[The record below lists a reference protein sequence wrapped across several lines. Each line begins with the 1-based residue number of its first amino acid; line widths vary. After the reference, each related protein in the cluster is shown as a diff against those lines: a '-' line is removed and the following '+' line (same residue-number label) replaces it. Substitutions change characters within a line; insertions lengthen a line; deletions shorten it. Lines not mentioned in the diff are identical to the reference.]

1 MIFLYVVLMAAAIHN
16 IVQFVYKQRR
26 YRFFHIVYFY
36 ILLPLIIVMRMVWF
50 AMILSL
56 TYKYINATNHEF
68 ETIKENIFIFD
79 VSATYLELLLGIQQ
93 VSSMFELYLMISVSV
108 I

>member
-1 MIFLYVVLMAAAIHN
+1 MIFLYIVLMAAAIHN

-26 YRFFHIVYFY
+26 YRFFHIAYFY

-56 TYKYINATNHEF
+56 TYKYINATDHQF